1 MPMVLDTS
9 VAAAWALSETNHPL
23 IEFSLVHFRKDSA
36 FVPALFWFEIRNT
49 LVVNERRGRIT
60 EAGTASFLESISKAM
75 ILVDQAPDQVRIMAL
90 ARQYS
95 LTVYDAAYLEL
106 AQRRGLPLA
115 SLDQELRAAAE
126 VAGVALVE
134 LAT

>member
-106 AQRRGLPLA
+106 AARMDIPLA
-115 SLDQELRAAAE
+115 TLDRRLETAATAE
-126 VAGVALVE
+126 KIAL
-134 LAT
+134 LSG

>member
-75 ILVDQAPDQVRIMAL
+75 ILVDRAPGEVRVLAL

-106 AQRRGLPLA
+106 AARMDIPLA
-115 SLDQELRAAAE
+115 TLDRRLEAAATAE
-126 VAGVALVE
+126 KIAL
-134 LAT
+134 LSG

>member
-23 IEFSLVHFRKDSA
+23 IEYSLVYFRKDTA

-49 LVVNERRGRIT
+49 LIVNERRGRIT
-60 EAGTASFLESISKAM
+60 EAGTASFLESISKAV
-75 ILVDQAPDQVRIMAL
+75 ILVDHAPDEAKVL
-90 ARQYS
+90 AFARKHQ

-106 AQRRGLPLA
+106 AARKHIPLA
-115 SLDQELRAAAE
+115 TLDGRLEAAARAE
-126 VAGVALVE
+126 TVAL
-134 LAT
+134 LTA